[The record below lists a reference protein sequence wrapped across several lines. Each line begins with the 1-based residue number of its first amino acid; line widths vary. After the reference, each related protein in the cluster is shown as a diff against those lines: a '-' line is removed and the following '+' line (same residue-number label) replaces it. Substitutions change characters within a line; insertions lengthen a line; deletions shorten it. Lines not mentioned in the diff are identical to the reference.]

1 MSKAIIIYGSSTGAT
16 EDIAKRIASKM
27 GGAEVMNVTQF
38 NESSAASL
46 GDYDLIILGSSTW
59 GIGDLQDDWHEK
71 LDTLKGADL
80 SGKKVA
86 IFGTGDQF
94 GYGDSFVDAI
104 GILAEAAEAAGAT
117 IVGHTST
124 EGYEFEESQAVR
136 DGSFLG
142 LAVDDTNQEEQTDPR
157 IAAWVASLS

>member
-1 MSKAIIIYGSSTGAT
+1 
-16 EDIAKRIASKM
+16 
-27 GGAEVMNVTQF
+27 
-38 NESSAASL
+38 
-46 GDYDLIILGSSTW
+46 
-59 GIGDLQDDWHEK
+59 QDDWHEK

>member
-59 GIGDLQDDWHEK
+59 GIGDLQD
-71 LDTLKGADL
+71 
-80 SGKKVA
+80 
-86 IFGTGDQF
+86 
-94 GYGDSFVDAI
+94 
-104 GILAEAAEAAGAT
+104 
-117 IVGHTST
+117 
-124 EGYEFEESQAVR
+124 
-136 DGSFLG
+136 
-142 LAVDDTNQEEQTDPR
+142 
-157 IAAWVASLS
+157 